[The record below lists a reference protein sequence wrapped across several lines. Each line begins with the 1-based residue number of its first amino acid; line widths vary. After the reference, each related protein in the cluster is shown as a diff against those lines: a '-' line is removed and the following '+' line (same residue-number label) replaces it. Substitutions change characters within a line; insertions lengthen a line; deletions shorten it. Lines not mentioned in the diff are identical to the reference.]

1 MPGWLTAN
9 DGGRYFEVLF
19 VKISG
24 ELAENTA
31 YFLCEKI
38 ASCSKGIT
46 GQVLARGVKILHS
59 VEYISVCR

>member
-9 DGGRYFEVLF
+9 EGGKYFEVLF
-19 VKISG
+19 FKISG
-24 ELAENTA
+24 ELAENRA
-31 YFLCEKI
+31 YFLWEKI

-46 GQVLARGVKILHS
+46 GQGLARGVKILHS

>member
-1 MPGWLTAN
+1 MPGWLTTN
-9 DGGRYFEVLF
+9 EGRKYFEVLF

-24 ELAENTA
+24 ELAENRA

-38 ASCSKGIT
+38 AGCSKGIT
-46 GQVLARGVKILHS
+46 GQGLARGVKILNP